1 MNLIDPKLQESFK
14 NMVDLV
20 SEQKKQESA
29 QKQDSLLDTPTKFQV
44 KSKDGES
51 SKGIFRNNY
60 TTNTAF

>member
-29 QKQDSLLDTPTKFQV
+29 QKQDSLLDTPTKF
-44 KSKDGES
+44 
-51 SKGIFRNNY
+51 
-60 TTNTAF
+60 